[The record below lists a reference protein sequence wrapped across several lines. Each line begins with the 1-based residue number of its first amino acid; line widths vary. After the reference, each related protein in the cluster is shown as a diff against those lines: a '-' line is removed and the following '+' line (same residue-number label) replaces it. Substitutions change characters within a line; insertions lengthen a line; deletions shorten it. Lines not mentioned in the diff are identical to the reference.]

1 MKKFLTFFAVFV
13 MTALGGKGL
22 AQTPTSYS
30 PTASSEVIY
39 TTLDNLKN
47 AAWAVD
53 KDGGKAYSSRSGKV
67 VSTNPETDADYA
79 SETKKDGIN
88 IKNNTATN
96 RSIVFYITGISEF
109 KAYAEG
115 ASGKELSIEYNVV
128 IGDATTKV
136 VTQTWTSGHSIVATV
151 SNLDPSKTYK
161 FWTYANSKDMMLYAI
176 KLTKG
181 TVTPPTPELTSYTP
195 ANQATD
201 VLKGTD
207 ITLTYN
213 VEVNAPTVTV
223 TVNSTAVAADSV
235 TTTDNKTF
243 TVKNAVT
250 GYNTTYTV
258 NVAATT
264 TADADASSVAGAE
277 WSFTTAPF
285 TAPTATVTP
294 ADGAKNVAVGTP
306 IVIAYSD
313 ALAEAPAVTVN
324 SAAATVTASADMR
337 TFTVEGVVTEYGK
350 TYTVVA
356 AAAPAKEDNTV
367 SSEAKTWSFTTEQQ
381 TVEATLKPTTAT
393 ILWDTPSYTGSSVM
407 NESLALVDVNAV
419 DLTKK
424 HFTLKKID
432 NHTET
437 PGYMVFKIPAGATG
451 NLVISADGNNKTIRV
466 HTATTV
472 QTLEDLKGVLNNG
485 TLMGNTTDGVVKIFA
500 KEFKADPSSQTYVYV
515 YNTGGQ
521 VNYHAVMWSLESTYV
536 TSINPTRNATD
547 VAVGSDVVVTYNAAV
562 NLPTITINGVE
573 ATATASA
580 DNRTFT
586 VAGAA
591 AKENKSYAVVVGETT
606 AQADGSKVLSKA
618 WSFTTGTSAVID
630 PTEKKYVECCGV
642 QVELPAEG
650 KTIDVALPYYTTFNY
665 QDSAQVVDN
674 TKGVNCTVTDLKPA
688 TENFEF
694 DYSLKVD
701 GTAYTMHLARQ
712 AFRTSGAL
720 TVNGATAGALYLMPT
735 QSVVAGNEP
744 TAITIIADSE
754 DVRDGMTDNSKDA
767 FLTDAPRLTGNIVY
781 YDGKTKAVIKPT
793 IVWDSADKAVVHKQ
807 YGYKTSKVYG
817 TFTHDSMNVR
827 VALIRNLV
835 PPEDELRIC
844 TFEDIDLEQ
853 YLPSGNGADGKLNSI
868 TIRGVKVYASDADPK
883 TPVRVTHFD
892 VNNPERSLTVGSYG
906 PFYHSLKL
914 GGKAKLGK
922 DGTMNDPVARY
933 VAVPTQADQVIMAL
947 ALNGSNT
954 HQSKFRIKGPKAES
968 RERLLPKGGTGW
980 WGHKAQQGGLAKFYG
995 YDSGTNGTNGANG
1008 GNVAYCFIS
1017 AGPGKQYLNEDELGV
1032 EFNPHMSTVKV
1043 GTDDR
1048 ALTTSNQLIK
1058 LVVKIS
1064 KVDFQS
1070 AVADNSVTSFRTS
1083 HLSFRKICS
1092 INALNETDYPNVK
1105 DASMAVQDISL
1116 STSYGSED
1124 KLSYENMFTANLI
1137 SQETKSI
1144 TEDGKEKWEV
1154 ALVIEPQK
1162 KLEANSY
1169 YELWGNHGMF
1179 LVADEAAPGDR
1190 LLSYAMPLY
1199 RIFTADEMSFGYDF
1213 EDAKDTSDDRI
1224 SPSNVYVESPTAGV
1238 SVVKLNAVTG
1248 DVTGPEDNSCGTSVL
1263 GVIDEES
1270 TSLHVGFDTPKEFP
1284 GTQDAIATDSYRY
1297 ITFSVFIPQA
1307 NIVARA
1313 VPSVS
1318 LTAAD
1323 GTLIPLVDQT
1333 QEYVYDGSR
1342 KADVPVAKLDAQEI
1356 GGGVWISAMA
1366 ASAVASSAFP
1376 AFPQTNRIYMNIEGA
1391 NKAYIDNLDF
1401 STADVIPTAV
1411 AEIGKDK
1418 AAYFDGC
1425 QVVAPAECGVE
1436 VYDMTGRL
1444 VLTGKGCL
1452 DLSRLNSGIYIVRC
1466 GDDVLKIAK

>member
-1 MKKFLTFFAVFV
+1 MVPWCR
-13 MTALGGKGL
+13 GCC
-22 AQTPTSYS
+22 Y
-30 PTASSEVIY
+30 
-39 TTLDNLKN
+39 
-47 AAWAVD
+47 
-53 KDGGKAYSSRSGKV
+53 
-67 VSTNPETDADYA
+67 
-79 SETKKDGIN
+79 
-88 IKNNTATN
+88 
-96 RSIVFYITGISEF
+96 
-109 KAYAEG
+109 
-115 ASGKELSIEYNVV
+115 
-128 IGDATTKV
+128 
-136 VTQTWTSGHSIVATV
+136 
-151 SNLDPSKTYK
+151 
-161 FWTYANSKDMMLYAI
+161 
-176 KLTKG
+176 
-181 TVTPPTPELTSYTP
+181 PPTPELTSYMP
-195 ANQATD
+195 ENQATG
-201 VLKGTD
+201 VLRGTD
-207 ITLTYN
+207 ITFAYN
-213 VEVNAPTVTV
+213 VAVNTPVV
-223 TVNSTAVAADSV
+223 TVNGTAATV
-235 TTTDNKTF
+235 TASADNKTF
-243 TVKNAVT
+243 TVAGVT
-250 GYNTTYTV
+250 QGYNTTYTV
-258 NVAATT
+258 KVDATT
-264 TADADASSVAGAE
+264 TTDAAATSVAGAE

-294 ADGAKNVAVGTP
+294 ADGAKNVAVGSP

-313 ALAEAPAVTVN
+313 ALSEAPAVTVN
-324 SAAATVTASADMR
+324 GAAATVTASADMR
-337 TFTVEGVVTEYGK
+337 TFTVEGVVTEYSK

-367 SSEAKTWSFTTEQQ
+367 SSEAKTWSFTTEQL

-407 NESLALVDVNAV
+407 NESLALVDVYAI

-424 HFTLKKID
+424 HFTLKKIK
-432 NHTET
+432 ET
-437 PGYMVFKIPAGATG
+437 TAKPGYMVFKIPAGATG
-451 NLVISADGNNKTIRV
+451 NLVISADGNKRPIRV
-466 HTATTV
+466 RTATTV
-472 QTLEDLKGVLNNG
+472 LTLKDLQADNAVDLG
-485 TLMGNTTDGVVKIFA
+485 TTTDGVVKIFA
-500 KEFKADPSSQTYVYV
+500 KEFKADASSQTYVYV

-547 VAVGSDVVVTYNAAV
+547 VAAGSDVVVTYNAAV
-562 NLPTITINGVE
+562 NVPTITIDGVE
-573 ATATASA
+573 ATVTASA
-580 DNRTFT
+580 DNCTFT

-606 AQADGSKVLSKA
+606 ALADGSKVLSKA
-618 WSFTTGTSAVID
+618 WSFTTVASTIVD
-630 PTEKKYVECCGV
+630 PIEKKYVECCGV

-665 QDSAQVVDN
+665 QNAEQVVAN
-674 TKGVNCTVTDLKPA
+674 TKGVNCTVTDVKAA

-735 QSVVAGNEP
+735 QPVVAGSEP

-754 DVRDGMTDNSKDA
+754 DVRDGMVDNSKDA
-767 FLTDAPRLTGNIVY
+767 FLTDAPTLTGNFVY
-781 YDGKTKAVIKPT
+781 YDGKTKAVITPA
-793 IVWDSADKAVVHKQ
+793 IVWDSADKAAVHKQ

-868 TIRGVKVYASDADPK
+868 VIRGVKVYASDADPK

-892 VNNPERSLTVGSYG
+892 ITNPERALTVGSYG

-914 GGKAKLGK
+914 GGKAKLVK

-947 ALNGSNT
+947 ALNGSTT

-968 RERLLPKGGTGW
+968 RERLLPAGGTGW

-995 YDSGTNGTNGANG
+995 YDSGTNGDLGANG

-1017 AGPGKQYLNEDELGV
+1017 AGPGKQYLNEDELGI

-1058 LVVKIS
+1058 LVVKIP

-1070 AVADNSVTSFRTS
+1070 VVADNSVTSFRTS

-1105 DASMAVQDISL
+1105 DASMAVQDINF

-1169 YELWGNHGMF
+1169 YELWGNYGMF

-1263 GVIDEES
+1263 GVIDEERS
-1270 TSLHVGFDTPKEFP
+1270 SLHVGFDTPKEFP

-1313 VPSVS
+1313 MPSVS
-1318 LTAAD
+1318 LSAAD

-1333 QEYVYDGSR
+1333 QEYVYDGNR
-1342 KADVPVAKLDAQEI
+1342 KADVPVGKLDAQETE
-1356 GGGVWISAMA
+1356 GGVWISAMA

-1401 STADVIPTAV
+1401 SMVDVIPTAV

-1418 AAYFDGC
+1418 AAYFDGR
-1425 QVVAPAECGVE
+1425 QIVAPADCGVE
-1436 VYDMTGRL
+1436 VYNMTGVL